1 MLIAFL
7 GLGLAALLLWWGFLW
22 TVQRRLLFPAPL
34 SAGAAAMPRDAEAV
48 WLGGADGK
56 SEAWLLRPD
65 GGAGPAPLVI
75 FTHGNGELIDYW
87 PDAFAEARRQG
98 VAVLL
103 VEYPGYGRSGGAPG
117 EASIREAVLAAY
129 DWAVRQPGID
139 SSRVIAHGRSLG
151 GGAAAILAAERPVAA
166 LVLESSFS
174 SVRAF
179 ARGFG
184 APGFLV
190 RDPFDTRTRLAT
202 ISAPVLLLHGRHD
215 EVIPTRH
222 ADALKAARPEAQL
235 EWMDCGHNDCPPS
248 WPRVARFLSAH
259 GIIP

>member
-1 MLIAFL
+1 MLTSLL
-7 GLGLAALLLWWGFLW
+7 GLALAALLLWWGFLW
-22 TVQRRLLFPAPL
+22 AVQRRLLFPAPL
-34 SAGAAAMPRDAEAV
+34 SAGAEAMPRDAEPV
-48 WLGGADGK
+48 WLDGAGGK

-65 GGAGPAPLVI
+65 SGAGPAPVVV

-87 PDAFAEARRQG
+87 PKAFAEARRQG

-103 VEYPGYGRSGGAPG
+103 VEYPGYGRSGGMPS
-117 EASIREAVLAAY
+117 EASLREAVLAGY
-129 DWAVRQPGID
+129 DWVVRQPGLD
-139 SSRVIAHGRSLG
+139 PARVIAYGRSLG

-190 RDPFDTRTRLAT
+190 RDPFDTRARLADIT
-202 ISAPVLLLHGRHD
+202 APVLLLHGRQD
-215 EVIPTRH
+215 EVIPPWH
-222 ADALKAARPEAQL
+222 ADALQAARPSAELQ
-235 EWMDCGHNDCPPS
+235 WMECGHNDCPPS
-248 WPRVARFLSAH
+248 WPRVARFLAAH
-259 GIIP
+259 RIL

>member
-1 MLIAFL
+1 MLAALL

-48 WLGGADGK
+48 WLDGAGGK
-56 SEAWLLRPD
+56 SEAWLLRPP
-65 GGAGPAPLVI
+65 GGAGPAPLLI

-87 PDAFAEARRQG
+87 PDAFAGARRQG

-139 SSRVIAHGRSLG
+139 STRIIAHGRSLG

-202 ISAPVLLLHGRHD
+202 IAAPVLLLHGRHD
-215 EVIPTRH
+215 AVIPTWH